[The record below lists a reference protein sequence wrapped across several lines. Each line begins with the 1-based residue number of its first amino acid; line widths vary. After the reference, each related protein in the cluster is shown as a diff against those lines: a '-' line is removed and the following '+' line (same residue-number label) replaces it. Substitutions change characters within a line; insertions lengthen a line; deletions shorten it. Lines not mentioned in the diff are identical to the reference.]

1 MIKDLFHK
9 IEEKRKAF
17 SERRRAKKELAEVNK
32 IIAEAPLLTSLLNKK
47 LPSLRSEESRWAYI
61 KANFKDRLFLSED
74 GWYWYLWRDD
84 YWLDQAKEAGAALK
98 YPIYIAGMANPDACG
113 DTFRIPS
120 EIRLNGITLSVM
132 GVAPYPYKRSSF
144 DWTFIEKIFF
154 NGILAEHIEI
164 ADTVVLLSGINSL
177 PNLREVRL
185 PDKLMWFDG
194 FNNCPTLES
203 VKFGSLP
210 FKILD
215 SYFTECPA
223 LHRIEIK
230 SLQWIVQKQNLEITG
245 VWTSDYLMC
254 LKYLSLEQIIVDR
267 KNPDSGIPLEVNIL
281 EDFSTIVFAD
291 DPSFIF
297 PDGSIG
303 IHHEGDWT
311 WVDWIGEKVLHLVFP
326 HDSHVLLEVTEEYYD
341 YGNVIMVW
349 QKDCREF
356 MLKYKWE
363 NAWNTYCSR
372 PWIKAFSIYIQEMPS
387 LEDVT
392 LPPDS
397 WIYDEIEPAEDDEVL
412 EVDKRKYVRLT
423 PANAS
428 RYESRFG
435 CRLLLSRD

>member
-1 MIKDLFHK
+1 MIKELFHK
-9 IEEKRKAF
+9 IEEKRKAS

-61 KANFKDRLFLSED
+61 KAYIKAYINANYEDKLFLSED

-84 YWLDQAKEAGAALK
+84 YWLDQAKEAGTALK

-132 GVAPYPYKRSSF
+132 GVAPYSYKRSSF

-154 NGILAEHIEI
+154 NGIPAEHIEI
-164 ADTVVLLSGINSL
+164 PDTVVLLSGINSL
-177 PNLREVRL
+177 PNLRELRL

-194 FNNCPTLES
+194 FNNCPKLES

-210 FKILD
+210 FLICGFKD
-215 SYFTECPA
+215 CPA
-223 LHRIEIK
+223 LQRFEIK
-230 SLQWIVQKQNLEITG
+230 SLQWLVQQRKKEVEVSLD
-245 VWTSDYLMC
+245 DYLN
-254 LKYLSLEQIIVDR
+254 LLSLEQIIENR

-281 EDFSTIVFAD
+281 EDFSTIKLTGEWKDMCDILDWTYTDLVGEQIKHI
-291 DPSFIF
+291 IF
-297 PDGSIG
+297 PM
-303 IHHEGDWT
+303 
-311 WVDWIGEKVLHLVFP
+311 
-326 HDSHVLLEVTEEYYD
+326 DSHVSLEIDEFVEYNY
-341 YGNVIMVW
+341 IKVW
-349 QKDCREF
+349 QKDVRDGI
-356 MLKYKWE
+356 LKDDWE
-363 NAWNTYCSR
+363 NVYWTY
-372 PWIKAFSIYIQEMPS
+372 YEELPS

-412 EVDKRKYVRLT
+412 EVDNRKYVKLT

>member
-1 MIKDLFHK
+1 MIKELFHK
-9 IEEKRKAF
+9 IDAKIKAF

-47 LPSLRSEESRWAYI
+47 LPSLRTEESRWAYI
-61 KANFKDRLFLSED
+61 NANYKNKLFLSED
-74 GWYWYLWRDD
+74 GWYWYLWRDE
-84 YWLDQAKEAGAALK
+84 YWLDQAKEAGAASK

-120 EIRLNGITLSVM
+120 EIRLNGINLSVM
-132 GVAPYPYKRSSF
+132 GVAPYQRSFF
-144 DWTFIEKIFF
+144 DLTFIEKIFF
-154 NGILAEHIEI
+154 NDIPAEYIEI
-164 ADTVVLLSGINSL
+164 PDTVVLLSGIDSL
-177 PNLREVRL
+177 PNLRELRL

-194 FNNCPTLES
+194 FNNCPKLES

-210 FKILD
+210 FEIRG
-215 SYFTECPA
+215 SYFTECPS

-230 SLQWIVQKQNLEITG
+230 SLQWIVQKQNLEFTG
-245 VWTSDYLMC
+245 VWTPDYLMW
-254 LKYLSLEQIIVDR
+254 LKYLSLEQVIENR

-281 EDFSTIVFAD
+281 EDYSTIVFAD

-297 PDGSIG
+297 PDGTIG
-303 IHHEGDWT
+303 IHHEGDWFG
-311 WVDWIGEKVLHLVFP
+311 VDWIGKKILHLVFP
-326 HDSHVLLEVTEEYYD
+326 HDSHVLLEVTEEHYG

-349 QKDCREF
+349 QKDCREY
-356 MLKYKWE
+356 MLKYKWQ
-363 NAWNTYCSR
+363 NAWDTYCSS
-372 PWIKAFSIYIQEMPS
+372 PWIKAFSIYLQELPS

-397 WIYDEIEPAEDDEVL
+397 WIYDEIEPAEDDEIL
-412 EVDKRKYVRLT
+412 EVDNRKYVRLT
-423 PANAS
+423 PANTS